1 MKKIINFFNT
11 IFLKFKIQKS
21 INSYD
26 EKINHKY
33 LEKGFEL
40 ERNLISFTPNL
51 SKPTSFDEYGFN
63 EMRIINK
70 DLALI
75 ASEAMDFFNE
85 KITGYIGKNVR
96 LDDMVLLWFD
106 PSKAKKDSVSGYWH
120 NDHCGNRLKLYIC
133 LLGDGKTPTI
143 YLPKTHTGDFRFTL
157 KDIIRFLGFKN
168 KKKLANQHKL
178 DLSERDCSI
187 FDTNGL
193 HRGFYEDGSTERVT
207 LILEF
212 IDRNKS
218 NNIFNAAP
226 TGPGNSIN
234 DMIIFNNEAL
244 SIMSKNSFFD
254 FNLLNSEGSA
264 HTYSLKN
271 NFKKP

>member
-106 PSKAKKDSVSGYWH
+106 PSKAKKI
-120 NDHCGNRLKLYIC
+120 L
-133 LLGDGKTPTI
+133 
-143 YLPKTHTGDFRFTL
+143 
-157 KDIIRFLGFKN
+157 FLG
-168 KKKLANQHKL
+168 
-178 DLSERDCSI
+178 I
-187 FDTNGL
+187 G
-193 HRGFYEDGSTERVT
+193 
-207 LILEF
+207 I
-212 IDRNKS
+212 
-218 NNIFNAAP
+218 
-226 TGPGNSIN
+226 
-234 DMIIFNNEAL
+234 MIIVE
-244 SIMSKNSFFD
+244 
-254 FNLLNSEGSA
+254 
-264 HTYSLKN
+264 TV
-271 NFKKP
+271 